1 MLAWLSENAP
11 ALQVLLT
18 ALTAVVW
25 LAYLQ
30 LLVSSLRLQRR
41 PVVLINTGAG
51 RGIRQS
57 CFLSNLGMEP
67 IYLMDLAIRVEAGD
81 RVAIAAITDRDPDDD
96 EGGASDRLNAT
107 NQGPLDSGAMRDLG
121 TFETLIRRALDEL
134 GGAEVQ
140 DVVRLDLVAVF
151 TVAAQEKI
159 CAAKRSF
166 TIGDGDPPALV
177 ADGVRARQIVGW
189 RQRRRLRHW
198 LEARRQG
205 RHHEGGLP

>member
-1 MLAWLSENAP
+1 MIAWLNENAP
-11 ALQVLLT
+11 ALQVLLGV
-18 ALTAVVW
+18 LTAMVW

-41 PVVLINTGAG
+41 PLVLINTGAG
-51 RGIRQS
+51 RGIRQA

-67 IYLMDLAIRVEAGD
+67 IYLMDLAIRVKAGD
-81 RVAIAAITDRDPDDD
+81 RVGIAAITDCDPGSD
-96 EGGASDRLNAT
+96 GGATDRSNAT
-107 NQGPLDSGAMRDLG
+107 NQGPMDSGAMRDVG
-121 TFETLIRRALDEL
+121 TFETLIGRALDEMSDAKL
-134 GGAEVQ
+134 E

-151 TVAAQEKI
+151 TVAAQDKI

-177 ADGVRARQIVGW
+177 PDSVRARQIVGW
-189 RQRRRLRHW
+189 RQRWRLRRW

-205 RHHEGGLP
+205 RPEEGGLP